1 MTQTARLIATLKKCL
16 KAKGMTYRQLGN
28 ALSLS
33 EASIKRLFSE
43 QTFSIRR
50 LEEICDILNFSL
62 YDLAKLSADAET
74 GPSTLSVDQEAALAE
89 NPKRLVF
96 FYLLL
101 SGRNPESI
109 CADYDVSPEES
120 LRFLLDLDRLDLI
133 ELHPGNKV
141 RPRTH
146 KNIQWRKDG
155 PIRTRYE
162 SAIIRELLDAPFDPQ
177 EHRLRFET
185 GKLSDG
191 SQSVMAKK
199 IDRLIREYVEM
210 TEIDQALPQEKSH
223 NTGLLIAFRPWV
235 FSLIDAFRRN

>member
-1 MTQTARLIATLKKCL
+1 MTQTTRLISTLKKCL
-16 KAKGMTYRQLGN
+16 KAKGMTYRQLGD
-28 ALSLS
+28 ALDLS

-43 QTFSIRR
+43 QTFSIKR
-50 LEEICDILNFSL
+50 LEEICDILDLSL
-62 YDLAKLSADAET
+62 YDLAKISADADA
-74 GPSTLSVDQEAALAE
+74 GPSILTVDQETALAE

-101 SGRNPESI
+101 SGRDPESI
-109 CADYDVSPEES
+109 KADYVVSEEES
-120 LRFLLDLDRLDLI
+120 LHFLLELDRLDLI

-141 RPRTH
+141 RLRTQ

-162 SAIIRELLDAPFDPQ
+162 SMIIKEFLNAPFDPQ

-199 IDRLIREYVEM
+199 IDRLIREYIEL

-223 NTGLLIAFRPWV
+223 NTGLMIAFRPWV
-235 FSLIDAFRRN
+235 FSLLDTFKR